1 MSSKQINYL
10 LHCYRKKK
18 KSSYFNICFHFVGSG
33 RVTTSSLKTKTTFGL
48 TMGGGS
54 TSEPQEAL
62 APVPGDV
69 KTSIGRQNILSRGL
83 TFYASTKSLVQREKV
98 LSQEDARTNITDESS
113 GKEENQEVEICSD
126 EDDVKIISLPG
137 PTAISAHS
145 ASFRAVRESASM
157 ADIQER
163 SHQQRDVATQVDLV
177 NCSTTVQQVTATSSL
192 IGSPGHQSN
201 LVTFVSKPPFHHV
214 CKIDIELCSQ
224 AVVSLAASDHATSF
238 PTCLCTASFQQ
249 NSDHS
254 LRIQKNYE
262 AVEKGGSLTLK
273 EQEGAI
279 RGKPQEVIWDKHGMT
294 WEVYGA
300 SVDLDCLSVAIQ
312 SHLESK
318 IKEQQKHIG
327 SLRRFIWSKRNPKGH
342 KKKMESRSGV
352 LTCCRKASTV
362 VD

>member
-1 MSSKQINYL
+1 
-10 LHCYRKKK
+10 
-18 KSSYFNICFHFVGSG
+18 
-33 RVTTSSLKTKTTFGL
+33 
-48 TMGGGS
+48 MGGGS

-69 KTSIGRQNILSRGL
+69 KTSLEMQNILSRDVK
-83 TFYASTKSLVQREKV
+83 FYASTKSLVQTEKV

-113 GKEENQEVEICSD
+113 GKEENQEAEICSD
-126 EDDVKIISLPG
+126 EDDVKIISLNG
-137 PTAISAHS
+137 FTALSTHS
-145 ASFRAVRESASM
+145 ASFRTVRESASM
-157 ADIQER
+157 ADIRER
-163 SHQQRDVATQVDLV
+163 SHQQRDVATQVDFV
-177 NCSTTVQQVTATSSL
+177 NCSTVQQVTATSSL

-201 LVTFVSKPPFHHV
+201 RVTFVSKPPFHHV
-214 CKIDIELCSQ
+214 RKIDIELCSQ

-238 PTCLCTASFQQ
+238 STCLCTASFQQ

-254 LRIQKNYE
+254 LRIQKKEE
-262 AVEKGGSLTLK
+262 AEEKGGNVTLK

-279 RGKPQEVIWDKHGMT
+279 RGKPQEVVWDKQGMT

-318 IKEQQKHIG
+318 IKEQQKHIS
-327 SLRRFIWSKRNPKGH
+327 SLRRSIWSKRNCKGH
-342 KKKMESRSGV
+342 KEKIRSRTGV